1 MVFDLAEPSLI
12 DVLVRFFS
20 VLLSTAVL
28 LPFTLILVGYDIWE
42 NRRIT
47 FLLVILESVL
57 WTFTFYLPQALRA
70 VLNELILFAGFKW
83 GLGFRT
89 ARSFAALI
97 VFHIVVTLPADLIAW
112 IVFLYAFHISP
123 AEFYTSHTLQLLYP
137 WTFVPVYIL
146 LIYIGYRRNW
156 CIFREVSHFK
166 LKAGFLAIPFVQ
178 LLLLY
183 IVIAEDMGN
192 PHFRMDATS
201 PVAIAYIL
209 VALAVAVSLY
219 SLWRTFQYAGREA
232 FVQAQEKA
240 ALEMEDHVN
249 AIRAQRHDFINHIQ
263 ILLALLQEN
272 RIPEMREYVKA
283 LFEKTNSLRN

>member
-166 LKAGFLAIPFVQ
+166 LKASFLAIPFVQ

>member
-1 MVFDLAEPSLI
+1 MADPGFI
-12 DVLVRFFS
+12 DVLVRFFT

-28 LPFTLILVGYDIWE
+28 LPFTLMLVGYDIWG

-47 FLLVILESVL
+47 FLLVMLESTL

-83 GLGFRT
+83 GLGLRI

-137 WTFVPVYIL
+137 WTFVPVYVL
-146 LIYIGYRRNW
+146 LIYIGYRRGW

-166 LKAGFLAIPFVQ
+166 LKAGLLAIPFVQ

-192 PHFRMDATS
+192 PHFRMDAAS

-209 VALAVAVSLY
+209 VALAIAVSLY

-232 FVQAQEKA
+232 FIQAQEKA
-240 ALEMEDHVN
+240 ALEMEDRVN

-272 RIPEMREYVKA
+272 RIPEMRDYLKSFR
-283 LFEKTNSLRN
+283 FETEAPPN

>member
-1 MVFDLAEPSLI
+1 MADPGLI
-12 DVLVRFFS
+12 DVLVRFLT

-28 LPFTLILVGYDIWE
+28 LPFTLMLVGYDIWE
-42 NRRIT
+42 NRKIT

-137 WTFVPVYIL
+137 WTFVPVYVL
-146 LIYIGYRRNW
+146 LIYIGYRRGW

-166 LKAGFLAIPFVQ
+166 LKAGLLAIPFVQ

-192 PHFRMDATS
+192 PHFRMDAAN
-201 PVAIAYIL
+201 PVALAYIL

-232 FVQAQEKA
+232 FVQAQENA
-240 ALEMEDHVN
+240 ALEMEDRVN

-272 RIPEMREYVKA
+272 RISEMRDYVKSIR
-283 LFEKTNSLRN
+283 FETEAPPN